1 MEDMTNIQNT
11 ELTTEETT
19 GKKGFFNNKKLIILL
34 IAVFVLFIAA
44 IVVAGSFVLP
54 KTVTGTWELVVNP
67 EIPQSTADEIPEGDR
82 AYYVFEKPDRYGR
95 GEYYTCYQ
103 GGVEYSRYE
112 LMEEASVKKIN
123 LGSADMEYRITGS
136 KLLGNAKLTIIY
148 PEFTDE
154 STGVTYEAEEY
165 IFEQAKSPKYEKS
178 SYKDYD
184 TDADLI
190 NKWISNE
197 RTLSYYYYLFSYT
210 QTVEFTSDG
219 IMVIRY
225 ESEDL
230 GLDRYMY
237 YAYTVKDSEI
247 TFSLVTDKYTEH
259 TVAYEF
265 DEDGNLEFIDDK
277 TSDSIFADAFFG
289 DFTFYTSENLPAP
302 TQASAD
308 EMYLIE

>member
-1 MEDMTNIQNT
+1 MKDLTNIRNT
-11 ELTTEETT
+11 EVKAEETT
-19 GKKGFFNNKKLIILL
+19 GKKGFFKNKKLIILL
-34 IAVFVLFIAA
+34 IAVSVLFIAA
-44 IVVAGSFVLP
+44 IVVGGSFVLP

-67 EIPQSTADEIPEGDR
+67 EISQSTADEIPEGDK

-95 GEYYTCYQ
+95 GEYHTCYQ
-103 GGVEYSRYE
+103 GGVEYGRYE

-154 STGVTYEAEEY
+154 STGATYEAEEY
-165 IFEQAKSPKYEKS
+165 IFEQAKSPEYEKS
-178 SYKDYD
+178 SYKDYE
-184 TDADLI
+184 TDAGLI

-210 QTVEFTSDG
+210 QTVEFTPDG

-247 TFSLVTDKYTEH
+247 TFSLVTDKDTRY
-259 TVAYEF
+259 TVAYDF
-265 DEDGNLEFIDDK
+265 DEDDNLEFIDDT
-277 TSDSIFADAFFG
+277 TSGSIFADAFFG

-302 TQASAD
+302 TQVSAD